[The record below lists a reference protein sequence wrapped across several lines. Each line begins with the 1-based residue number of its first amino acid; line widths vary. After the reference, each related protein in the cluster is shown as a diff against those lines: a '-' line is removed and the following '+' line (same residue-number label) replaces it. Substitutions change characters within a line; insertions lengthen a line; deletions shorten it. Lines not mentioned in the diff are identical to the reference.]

1 MKKLLLLLLIPFVG
15 FGQTQIGAD
24 IDGEAAGDN
33 SGHSVSS
40 SSNGSIVAIGAPSNS
55 GNGSNSGHVRVYNNV
70 SGIWTQIG
78 ADINGEAA
86 VDLSGWSV
94 SLSSDGSIV
103 AIGALNNDGNGSN
116 SGHVRVYNN
125 VSGIWTQIGDDI
137 NGEAAG
143 DESGRSV
150 SLSSDG
156 SILAIGARANDENG
170 SESGHVR
177 VYQNVSGTWTQIG
190 ADINGEAAG
199 DESGRTA
206 VSLSS
211 DGSIVAIGAFFND
224 GNGSDAGHV
233 RVYRNISGTWTQ
245 IGADINGE
253 AAGDWSGFSVSL
265 SSDGSIVAIGAVRN
279 SGNGSSS
286 GHVRVYNNISGI
298 WTQIGADIDGE
309 AAGDVSGTSV
319 SLSSDGSIVAI
330 GADYND
336 GNGSDAAGHVR
347 VYRNISGTWTQIGV
361 DINGEVALDASG
373 TSVSISSDGSIVA
386 IGASAIDGD
395 GSRPGQ
401 VEVYNLA
408 GLLNIDVFVM
418 KNSSIYPNPASK
430 EVTISLDEGL
440 ELEKVTIYTS
450 LGQVVKTETNNVIS
464 VSSLPKGNYIFEII
478 TNKGKASKKIL
489 VK

>member
-1 MKKLLLLLLIPFVG
+1 MKKLLLLLLLPSIG
-15 FGQTQIGAD
+15 FGQTQLGAD

-33 SGHSVSS
+33 SGHSVSL

-70 SGIWTQIG
+70 SGTWTQIG

-125 VSGIWTQIGDDI
+125 VSGIWTQIGADI

-156 SILAIGARANDENG
+156 SILAIGARSNDGNG

-177 VYQNVSGTWTQIG
+177 VYRNISGTWTQIG

-211 DGSIVAIGAFFND
+211 DGSIVAIGAIFND

-279 SGNGSSS
+279 SGNGLSS

-309 AAGDVSGTSV
+309 AAGDVSGNSV

-330 GADYND
+330 GAPYND
-336 GNGSDAAGHVR
+336 ENASESGHVR
-347 VYRNISGTWTQIGV
+347 VYQNISGTWTQIGV
-361 DINGEVALDASG
+361 DINGEVELDESG
-373 TSVSISSDGSIVA
+373 SSVSLSSDGSIVA
-386 IGASAIDGD
+386 IGSAAIDGD

-408 GLLNIDVFVM
+408 TLITIDDFVM
-418 KNSSIYPNPASK
+418 NNFSNYPNPASE
-430 EVTISLDEGL
+430 EVTISLGKGL
-440 ELEKVTIYTS
+440 ELEKVIIYTI

-464 VSSLPKGNYIFEII
+464 VRSLPKGNYIFEII

>member
-245 IGADINGE
+245 I
-253 AAGDWSGFSVSL
+253 
-265 SSDGSIVAIGAVRN
+265 
-279 SGNGSSS
+279 
-286 GHVRVYNNISGI
+286 
-298 WTQIGADIDGE
+298 
-309 AAGDVSGTSV
+309 
-319 SLSSDGSIVAI
+319 
-330 GADYND
+330 
-336 GNGSDAAGHVR
+336 
-347 VYRNISGTWTQIGV
+347 
-361 DINGEVALDASG
+361 
-373 TSVSISSDGSIVA
+373 
-386 IGASAIDGD
+386 
-395 GSRPGQ
+395 
-401 VEVYNLA
+401 
-408 GLLNIDVFVM
+408 
-418 KNSSIYPNPASK
+418 
-430 EVTISLDEGL
+430 
-440 ELEKVTIYTS
+440 
-450 LGQVVKTETNNVIS
+450 
-464 VSSLPKGNYIFEII
+464 
-478 TNKGKASKKIL
+478 
-489 VK
+489 

>member
-1 MKKLLLLLLIPFVG
+1 MKKLLLLIPFIG

-33 SGHSVSS
+33 SGHSVSL
-40 SSNGSIVAIGAPSNS
+40 SSNGNIVAIGAPSNS
-55 GNGSNSGHVRVYNNV
+55 SSIGHVRVYSNV
-70 SGIWTQIG
+70 SGTWTQIG

-86 VDLSGWSV
+86 VDLSGWDV

-103 AIGALNNDGNGSN
+103 AIGAILNDGNGSDSGHVRVYRNVSGTWTQIGADINGEAAGDQSGRNVSLSSDGSIVAIGANFNDGNGSN
-116 SGHVRVYNN
+116 SGHVRVYRN
-125 VSGIWTQIGDDI
+125 I
-137 NGEAAG
+137 
-143 DESGRSV
+143 
-150 SLSSDG
+150 
-156 SILAIGARANDENG
+156 
-170 SESGHVR
+170 
-177 VYQNVSGTWTQIG
+177 SGTWTQIG

-211 DGSIVAIGAFFND
+211 DGSIVAIGAQFND
-224 GNGSDAGHV
+224 GNGSNSGHV

-253 AAGDWSGFSVSL
+253 AAGDWCGFSVSL
-265 SSDGSIVAIGAVRN
+265 SSDGSIVAIGAIRN

-286 GHVRVYNNISGI
+286 GHVRVYSNVSGT

-309 AAGDVSGTSV
+309 TASDLSGHSV

-330 GADYND
+330 GAVYNEVNVS
-336 GNGSDAAGHVR
+336 GPGPGHVR
-347 VYRNISGTWTQIGV
+347 VYRNISGTWTQVGA
-361 DINGEVALDASG
+361 DINGEVAFDESG
-373 TSVSISSDGSIVA
+373 GSVSLSSDGSIVA
-386 IGASAIDGD
+386 IGAAAIDGD

-408 GLLNIDVFVM
+408 ALLNSDVFVM
-418 KNSSIYPNPASK
+418 NNFSIYPNPASE

-440 ELEKVTIYTS
+440 ELEKVTIYTI

-478 TNKGKASKKIL
+478 TDKGKASKIIL